1 MTARLDFTDPRPPLL
16 ERLRAKGLHPDQLDK
31 DGLGDYVREWI
42 AKRENPRR
50 RRRNKYEVARDKKA
64 RR

>member
-1 MTARLDFTDPRPPLL
+1 MTARLDFSDPRPPLL

-50 RRRNKYEVARDKKA
+50 RRRTKDEMALAKRA